1 MEQLQVIFARNW
13 LPISLLIQIRT
24 LSRWSH
30 VGVIMGNMV
39 LESRGGKGVVLTPI
53 NEFKDRYT
61 STDIGYLPCVSKEKA
76 EQFLTEQLGKE
87 YDLKAIIG
95 AAFNLKIDSSVA
107 YHCSEL
113 IAEATGL
120 FNPNYLATISPAILR
135 KLTV

>member
-30 VGVIMGNMV
+30 VGVVMGNMV
-39 LESRGGKGVVLTPI
+39 LESRGGVGVVLTPI

-61 STDIGYLPCVSKEKA
+61 STDTGYIPCASKEKA
-76 EQFLTEQLGKE
+76 EAFLTEQLGKE

-120 FNPNYLATISPAILR
+120 FNPNYLSTISPAILR
-135 KLTV
+135 KLTI

>member
-13 LPISLLIQIRT
+13 LPLSLAIQIRT
-24 LSRWSH
+24 LSKWSH
-30 VGVIMGNMV
+30 VGVVIGDNV
-39 LESRGGKGVVLTPI
+39 IESRGGVGVVITSL

-61 STDIGYLPCVSKEKA
+61 STDIGLLPCVSKQVA
-76 EQFLTEQLGKE
+76 EDFLYTQVGKK

-120 FNPNYLATISPAILR
+120 FNPNYLSTVSPAILR
-135 KLTV
+135 KMTV